1 MLTKP
6 WENRLLVL
14 LHALYLGLN
23 HIYDAYIVDEV
34 ESLAAARQ
42 AAISGSEP
50 SDSIRVSFYHFFK
63 PCMISWLMT

>member
-1 MLTKP
+1 M
-6 WENRLLVL
+6 
-14 LHALYLGLN
+14 
-23 HIYDAYIVDEV
+23 YDAYIVDEV